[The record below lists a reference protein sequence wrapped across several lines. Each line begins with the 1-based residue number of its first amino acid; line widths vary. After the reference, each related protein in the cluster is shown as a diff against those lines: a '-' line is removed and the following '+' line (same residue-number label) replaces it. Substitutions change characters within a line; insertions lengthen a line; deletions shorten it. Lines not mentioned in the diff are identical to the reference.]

1 MHLTDGERAQLSAT
15 FGCAPD
21 ALDARISLY
30 NDAACEEYLR
40 MVLGQRVFTRGQD
53 IREYRLLLLI
63 QHVFAGRLPSETQ
76 VCAIFQTTITQ
87 SRTLLRSVLAK
98 YQYDLHDVTLNTL
111 KDVLSKATQD
121 RNAKDARRLNIDNT
135 NVIDALNRLISSID
149 GSLPL
154 VTKVQGT
161 GSSYLI
167 MGSSFQKISDH
178 LA

>member
-1 MHLTDGERAQLSAT
+1 MHLTDGERAQLAAT

-21 ALDARISLY
+21 ELDARISLY
-30 NDAACEEYLR
+30 TDAAREEYLR

-63 QHVFAGRLPSETQ
+63 QHVFGGRLPSEAQ
-76 VCAIFQTTITQ
+76 VCAIFQTTTTQ

-98 YQYDLHDVTLNTL
+98 FQYDLQEVTVNTL
-111 KDVLSKATQD
+111 RDVLANATDD
-121 RNAKDARRLNIDNT
+121 RNTKNARRLNIDNT
-135 NVIDALNRLISSID
+135 NVIDALNRLIASID

-154 VTKVQGT
+154 ATKVQGT

-167 MGSSFQKISDH
+167 LGSSFQKISEH